1 MEPTTETPSQEA
13 PAQSDAAEG
22 GAPKIKAMR
31 RQPCPCG
38 SGKKFKNCH
47 EGDPGY
53 EVATEQPVGQTPV
66 APTAGTAGAK
76 GPAAGNQHFPPQQQ
90 KNIPSQRNSAPLHR
104 RKV

>member
-1 MEPTTETPSQEA
+1 MTEVQSQDEPQTE
-13 PAQSDAAEG
+13 

-38 SGKKFKNCH
+38 SGKVFKNCH

-53 EVATEQPVGQTPV
+53 EVATDPSQAAKAPVV
-66 APTAGTAGAK
+66 APKPGGPKHPGHTAFQNQHQK
-76 GPAAGNQHFPPQQQ
+76 FSGPA
-90 KNIPSQRNSAPLHR
+90 RNTGTSHR